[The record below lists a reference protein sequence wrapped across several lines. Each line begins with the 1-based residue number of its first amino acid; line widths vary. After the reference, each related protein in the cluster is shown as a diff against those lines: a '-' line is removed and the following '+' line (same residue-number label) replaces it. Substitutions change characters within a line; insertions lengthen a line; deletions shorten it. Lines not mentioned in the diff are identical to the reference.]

1 MSMHFGTLHSGS
13 LHELPAEVAVVSSPA
28 AATITVE
35 GRSVPNSKLD
45 EIGRRVIG
53 SKILEDGVLLKG
65 AEVFLES
72 VTDTLSISQIASRNI
87 VSHQAVS
94 QSLIFSQL
102 AIGSSLTARS
112 EIIFVSVAD
121 VFAIYPRSA
130 ANVLSLSDV
139 ASVEIVDL
147 EDTSS
152 VLLFSQSA
160 EAIVV
165 HSASSVLIFSQLLSL
180 NLLSHQYLTDT
191 LVFSQEVQPFLQG
204 HGVSN
209 DIEFSQEAC
218 CHKTTQYITLQS
230 TTSKILLPTPN
241 FSDAQ
246 ALLSSINSRKS
257 MNGTRYTYVKRSNS
271 HRLRYV
277 FTLARGKSLE
287 LRNFIKQNNTSKLR
301 LHNWKGEAWDVKI
314 VNNPFEITVNSRNS
328 LEAVIEFEGQR
339 VC

>member
-1 MSMHFGTLHSGS
+1 MHSAALHSGS
-13 LHELPAEVAVVSSPA
+13 LHEAPVEVAAVVSSPA
-28 AATITVE
+28 VVNITVE
-35 GRSVPNSKLD
+35 GRSVPNSTLD

-72 VTDTLSISQIASRNI
+72 VLDTLSFAQIASLNI

-102 AIGSSLTARS
+102 AVGSSTTARS
-112 EIIFVSVAD
+112 EITFASVAD
-121 VFAIYPRSA
+121 VSAIYPRSA
-130 ANVLSLSDV
+130 ENTISLNSV
-139 ASVEIVDL
+139 ASVEIVDF

-152 VLLFSQSA
+152 GLIFSQSA

-165 HSASSVLIFSQLLSL
+165 RSASSVLIFSQLVSL
-180 NLLSHQYLTDT
+180 GLLSYQSLEDI
-191 LVFSQEVQPFLQG
+191 LVLSQTAYAALVG
-204 HGVSN
+204 HSASN
-209 DIEFSQEAC
+209 DIEFSQEVC

-246 ALLSSINSRKS
+246 ALLSSVNSRKS

-314 VNNPFEITVNSRNS
+314 VNNPFEITVNGRNS
-328 LEAVIEFEGQR
+328 LEAVLEFEGQK